1 MEERC
6 DREENKKKNVL
17 TMFSS
22 FQSHLDED
30 QDIRAVSWIIEI
42 QCFIFVLN
50 NVVLPSSQYNRNR
63 HVYNIK
69 VLGS

>member
-6 DREENKKKNVL
+6 DREENIKKNVL

-42 QCFIFVLN
+42 QCFIYVLN
-50 NVVLPSSQYNRNR
+50 NVVLPSSQYNTNR
-63 HVYNIK
+63 HVYIIK
-69 VLGS
+69 VLGP